1 MELLLQLVEQHL
13 YLESQVVKILFRQ
26 ELLDR
31 AILNMGNKSKNQLEV
46 LFLVKHPNLEGQV
59 DFLGH
64 QLA

>member
-31 AILNMGNKSKNQLEV
+31 AILNMDNK
-46 LFLVKHPNLEGQV
+46 
-59 DFLGH
+59 
-64 QLA
+64 